1 MADNKTAMEDM
12 GMTDSNFWQHRN
24 VFVTGCSGF
33 LGYWLTQYLVEQEA
47 HIVGLVRDAVPQSS
61 FFRFKL
67 NEKITVVRGAVENY
81 SLVERIIN
89 EYEIDTVFHLAA
101 QTIVEIANRSPLA
114 TFEANI
120 KGTWNILEGCRVNC
134 SLVKRIVIAS
144 SDKAYGTQE
153 QLPYT
158 ELSPLKGTHPYDVS
172 KTCADLIAFAFFN
185 TYGLPVCITRCGNF
199 YGGGDLNFNRLV
211 PGTIRSVLH
220 NEPLIIRSDGT
231 PKRDY
236 LYIKDAV
243 SAYVTLAE
251 HAERLNLYGE
261 AFNFSSEN
269 QLSVLD
275 MTNKIL
281 TLMDKKDYPLT
292 ILNHTTG
299 EIKDQYLS
307 IEKAKKILSW
317 RPQYSVADALRE
329 TIAWYRNF
337 FRVT

>member
-1 MADNKTAMEDM
+1 MEGL
-12 GMTDSNFWQHRN
+12 GMTDANFWRHRN
-24 VFVTGCSGF
+24 VFITGCSGF
-33 LGYWLTQYLVEQEA
+33 LGYWLTQYLLEHEA
-47 HIVGLVRDAVPQSS
+47 HVVGLVRDQVPQSS

-67 NEKITVVRGAVENY
+67 NEKITVVRGALEDY
-81 SLVERIIN
+81 PLVERIIN

-101 QTIVEIANRSPLA
+101 QTIVEIANRSPRT
-114 TFEANI
+114 TFETNI
-120 KGTWNILEGCRVNC
+120 KGTWNVLEGCRENR
-134 SLVKRIVIAS
+134 SLVKRIIIAS

-172 KTCADLIAFAFFN
+172 KSCADLISYAFFN
-185 TYGLPVCITRCGNF
+185 TYELPVCITRCGNF

-211 PGTIRSVLH
+211 PGTIRSVTY

-243 SAYVTLAE
+243 SAYARLAE
-251 HAERLNLYGE
+251 QAEQLNLFGQ

-275 MTNKIL
+275 MTSKIL
-281 TLMDKKDYPLT
+281 SLMNRKDYQVT
-292 ILNHTTG
+292 ILNKTKG

-307 IEKAKKILSW
+307 IEKAKQLLNW
-317 RPQYSVADALRE
+317 RPQYNVEDALRE
-329 TIAWYRNF
+329 TIAWYSNF
-337 FRVT
+337 FGAP